1 MDAELKGHEAGRPE
15 VSEVKASNTTNK
27 SSRQRKQQQWE
38 SHREEIHELY
48 MVESK
53 TLKSTMQIMKDK
65 YNFTPRSA
73 PSPFPPL
80 LCDLW
85 TAYPKLLCRRRDTNI
100 YLVSERKFKEQLKN
114 WTFEKN
120 IISLQRKWVSF
131 QLKRRVEIES
141 RGRVQRFTIAV
152 LKSI

>member
-1 MDAELKGHEAGRPE
+1 MLNSRATKLGDLKATD
-15 VSEVKASNTTNK
+15 TTNK

-73 PSPFPPL
+73 PLAICSVTL
-80 LCDLW
+80 
-85 TAYPKLLCRRRDTNI
+85 
-100 YLVSERKFKEQLKN
+100 
-114 WTFEKN
+114 
-120 IISLQRKWVSF
+120 
-131 QLKRRVEIES
+131 
-141 RGRVQRFTIAV
+141 
-152 LKSI
+152 